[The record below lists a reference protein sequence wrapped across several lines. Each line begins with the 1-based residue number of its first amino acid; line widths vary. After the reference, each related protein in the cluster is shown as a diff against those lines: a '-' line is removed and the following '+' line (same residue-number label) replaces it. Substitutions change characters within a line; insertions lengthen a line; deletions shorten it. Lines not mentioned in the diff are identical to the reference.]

1 MSQSK
6 VTQQHI
12 ADALNLSRNTV
23 SKALKGDPSM
33 REDTKR
39 RIMQK
44 AVELGYT
51 KFHQLEATESTIRS
65 ANRIVSLLTHSDY
78 MGNHYWSTF
87 IKGLNKTL
95 KEAGYSL
102 AMTIVDM
109 EEERE
114 QKLPSLFTQQKPA
127 GVIMIGPFLR
137 EYYELI
143 EHSGIA
149 SLFIDTHADFNF
161 GMLGSDVMLVDNAY
175 SVYALTQD
183 LIVRGHKEIGFVGD
197 IGSCLSYRERWEGFN
212 RALNEAGITLNES
225 WCIINSMKRHYFN
238 EEELTAAYSQMK
250 QKPSAFVCVNDNI
263 AVDFMQIVKGSGT
276 RVPEDVSITGF
287 DNIAESM
294 LVHPSITT
302 VHVPKEELG
311 MRAGEQIVWRIDH
324 PHRPK
329 ELIRIGVNLEWRD
342 SVHNRA

>member
-23 SKALKGDPSM
+23 SKALNNDPDM
-33 REDTKR
+33 RDDTKR
-39 RIMQK
+39 RIMKK

-51 KFHQLEATESTIRS
+51 KFHQLEAAEGISST
-65 ANRIVSLLTHSDY
+65 NRIVSLLTHSDY
-78 MGNHYWSTF
+78 MGNHYWSSF
-87 IKGLNKTL
+87 IKGLNTTL

-102 AMTIVDM
+102 AMTIIDM

-114 QKLPSLFTQQKPA
+114 QKLPSLFVQQRPA

-143 EHSGIA
+143 ERSGIA
-149 SLFIDTHADFNF
+149 SMFIDTYADFNF
-161 GMLGSDVMLVDNAY
+161 GMLGSDIMLVDNAH
-175 SVYALTQD
+175 SVYALTQQ
-183 LIVRGHKEIGFVGD
+183 LIARGHKKIGFVGD

-212 RALNEAGITLNES
+212 RALSEARLSVNES

-238 EEELTAAYSQMK
+238 EEELSAAYSRMED
-250 QKPSAFVCVNDNI
+250 KPTAFVCVNDNI
-263 AVDFMQIVKGSGT
+263 AVDFMQIVKASGM
-276 RVPEDVSITGF
+276 RVPEDISITGF
-287 DNIAESM
+287 DNIAESL
-294 LVHPSITT
+294 LVHPAITT

-329 ELIRIGVNLEWRD
+329 ELIRIGVEVEWRY
-342 SVHNRA
+342 SVHSLI